1 MKKRFAF
8 LKLGLT
14 ALRQTVETLL
24 VEGVVNNLS
33 LSMLVTEKK
42 IWFNDLYDKWESNEK
57 YICGRF
63 GILEL
68 INRVTKSSYAKD
80 VTLRVTNSNSK
91 NKKFHFELLTPSQ
104 KIKSYT
110 SNY

>member
-42 IWFNDLYDKWESNEK
+42 I
-57 YICGRF
+57 
-63 GILEL
+63 
-68 INRVTKSSYAKD
+68 
-80 VTLRVTNSNSK
+80 
-91 NKKFHFELLTPSQ
+91 
-104 KIKSYT
+104 
-110 SNY
+110 

>member
-68 INRVTKSSYAKD
+68 INRVTQTD

>member
-68 INRVTKSSYAKD
+68 INRVTQND
-80 VTLRVTNSNSK
+80 VTLRVTKSNSK